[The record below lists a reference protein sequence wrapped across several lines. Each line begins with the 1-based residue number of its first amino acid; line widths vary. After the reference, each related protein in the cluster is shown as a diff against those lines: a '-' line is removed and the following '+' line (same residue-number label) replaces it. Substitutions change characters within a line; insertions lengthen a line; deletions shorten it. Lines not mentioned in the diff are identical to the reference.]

1 MVVSNDI
8 EDYINDVKVY
18 LEHNLFHTSYYYVQG
33 EDFLKDVDHFYHPVS
48 NVEVDHEVHDVGN
61 DKDFNCIQNCNYPF
75 LLGKV
80 CINSNIYMFDTNISN
95 QDRTLDIEVLPIVL
109 ENKGMIA
116 IKQIV

>member
-1 MVVSNDI
+1 MAETSVIKIDIQIISRIDMVVSNDI

-61 DKDFNCIQNCNYPF
+61 DKDFNCI
-75 LLGKV
+75 
-80 CINSNIYMFDTNISN
+80 
-95 QDRTLDIEVLPIVL
+95 
-109 ENKGMIA
+109 
-116 IKQIV
+116 